1 MEYVSEEEEQRIK
14 KDYRQAKVSNYI
26 HEASKHV
33 PRSGNYFQE
42 HLGQFMRRWSPPSD
56 ICSIRGEIAILI
68 VYKGARRLTQQGELN
83 S

>member
-33 PRSGNYFQE
+33 PRTGNYFQE
-42 HLGQFMRRWSPPSD
+42 HLGQFMRKWSPF
-56 ICSIRGEIAILI
+56 
-68 VYKGARRLTQQGELN
+68 
-83 S
+83 